1 MHPDLEHVIRLQQLE
16 DAAELARRT
25 VAGEPAREQELDARL
40 AAAQA
45 ALDGERQRLAAN
57 QAARREIEKD
67 LAEQQGRSS
76 KFKNQLMEVKTNRE
90 YQAVQK
96 EIEVAL
102 HEIQV
107 LEDAL
112 LERMIEFDEVT
123 RQVKAAEK
131 SFAAEKASIEAD
143 RAGLATSVV
152 EARDSAVR
160 LAADREALMAQMSR
174 SVVAIFEKVM
184 KYRGISAIATVEE
197 GRCSVCG
204 VRMRP
209 QAYNDLRRN
218 EMIFQCES
226 CQRILYFTGPPPAPN
241 TNPGVP
247 PDA

>member
-152 EARDSAVR
+152 EARD
-160 LAADREALMAQMSR
+160 
-174 SVVAIFEKVM
+174 
-184 KYRGISAIATVEE
+184 
-197 GRCSVCG
+197 
-204 VRMRP
+204 
-209 QAYNDLRRN
+209 
-218 EMIFQCES
+218 
-226 CQRILYFTGPPPAPN
+226 PPCAW
-241 TNPGVP
+241 P
-247 PDA
+247 PTAKR

>member
-25 VAGEPAREQELDARL
+25 VAREQELDARL